1 VPHVQSDGAKINYR
15 FDGDSK
21 KPVLVLSNSL
31 GTNYTMWDDQIPAFT
46 QHFHV
51 LRYDQRGHG
60 GSDVTPGPYSIARLG
75 QDVVNMLDGLKIE
88 KANFLGLSMGG
99 MTGMWLGYS
108 AGQRFDKLVLSNT
121 SGHTTMPDAW
131 TQRIEGV
138 KKNGMKA
145 LAASLPERWFTEGFR
160 KSNPEAVQRIC
171 ALAENTKAEGY
182 IACCEA
188 IREMNQHDS
197 LGKVTNPTLV
207 IAGTSDPATPPAAG
221 KAVHERI
228 KGSKFVELPA
238 AHLANVELGD
248 RYTKTVLDFLVGGK

>member
-1 VPHVQSDGAKINYR
+1 MPHVQADGAKINYR
-15 FDGDSK
+15 FDGDEK

-46 QHFHV
+46 QHFRV

-60 GSDVTPGPYSIARLG
+60 GSDVTPGPYSIERLG
-75 QDVVNMLDGLKIE
+75 KDVVALLDGLKLDRVS
-88 KANFLGLSMGG
+88 FLGLSMGG

-108 AGQRFDKLVLSNT
+108 AGKRFDRLILSNT

-131 TQRIEGV
+131 TQRIAAV
-138 KKNGMKA
+138 KKDGMKA

-171 ALAENTKAEGY
+171 ALAEKTDAAGY
-182 IACCEA
+182 IGCCEA
-188 IREMNQHDS
+188 IREMNQHDR
-197 LGKVTNPTLV
+197 LGGISNPTLV

-221 KAVHERI
+221 KAVAERI
-228 KGSKFVELPA
+228 SGSKYVELPA
-238 AHLANVELGD
+238 AHLANVELGE
-248 RYTKTVLDFLVGGK
+248 RYTKVVLDFLKGGG